1 MESLYRKYR
10 PLTFQDVV
18 GQKHV
23 VSTLEHAVLEGRV
36 SHAYLF
42 CGPRGTGKTTMARIL
57 AKALM
62 CEKGPGQL
70 PDGTCEQ
77 CRLIAAGEHP
87 DVYELDAASRTGVD
101 NVREEIINR
110 VSFAPS
116 MGSYKVYIIDE
127 VHMLTTAAFNALL
140 KTLEEP
146 PEHVVFILCTT
157 DPQKIP
163 QTILS
168 RVQRFDF
175 HAISADDI
183 KAHLADVCAKEGF
196 EAEDE
201 GLALIAAHAR
211 GGMRDAL
218 GTLEQIAVFSDNRI
232 TLQAVRSAL
241 GEVQSQTLANIVSAI
256 ARRDVA
262 ELMNETAAL
271 VDAGRD
277 LLQFTRELAAHV
289 RDVYV
294 VSVAGADPKLVPAAA
309 GDVTKLQEE
318 ADAFGT
324 PDRLARVLSLLGDT
338 SSEMRTAP
346 NQRLVLEIA
355 FTKMARPQSDLTLE
369 SLAERVHDL
378 EEQVAA
384 LTAPGVVMASPAP
397 VPVSSRVVAE
407 PAAAPVPE
415 SPAPAVQA
423 APAPVP
429 VQAPAQSSA
438 PAPAPAYTPAPAP
451 SPAAPAPAP
460 AAAPQARPQ
469 AAAPTAPVQDTARL
483 QRMWK
488 QVQDSLRKK
497 DPARASLLASSHAV
511 ADDGESLTIEFPK
524 GSSFSLHM
532 LARGDVD
539 SIVRPAIIA
548 VFGPRYP
555 NYVEAKSSK
564 PKARAAAPRAPQP
577 PVQQA
582 PVAAAPAPAPAPVQA
597 PAPQPQAAP
606 APAAAAPA
614 PAPVPEPQ
622 PAASPE
628 PMPWDEPPADEQVP
642 YSDADVA
649 GYAEEAPVAAPAPAP
664 APKPAPAP
672 APAAAPA
679 KEAASSGFP
688 VSDEAEPQKGTPLK
702 ETEGIPKDIADMLE
716 SVFGPGINVV
726 VEPSPDEEEVE
737 DDDADTGIE
746 EAADDADDEDE

>member
-1 MESLYRKYR
+1 
-10 PLTFQDVV
+10 
-18 GQKHV
+18 
-23 VSTLEHAVLEGRV
+23 
-36 SHAYLF
+36 
-42 CGPRGTGKTTMARIL
+42 
-57 AKALM
+57 
-62 CEKGPGQL
+62 
-70 PDGTCEQ
+70 
-77 CRLIAAGEHP
+77 
-87 DVYELDAASRTGVD
+87 
-101 NVREEIINR
+101 
-110 VSFAPS
+110 
-116 MGSYKVYIIDE
+116 
-127 VHMLTTAAFNALL
+127 
-140 KTLEEP
+140 
-146 PEHVVFILCTT
+146 
-157 DPQKIP
+157 
-163 QTILS
+163 
-168 RVQRFDF
+168 
-175 HAISADDI
+175 
-183 KAHLADVCAKEGF
+183 
-196 EAEDE
+196 
-201 GLALIAAHAR
+201 
-211 GGMRDAL
+211 
-218 GTLEQIAVFSDNRI
+218 
-232 TLQAVRSAL
+232 
-241 GEVQSQTLANIVSAI
+241 
-256 ARRDVA
+256 
-262 ELMNETAAL
+262 MNETAAL

-451 SPAAPAPAP
+451 RTAAPAPAP
-460 AAAPQARPQ
+460 AAAPQTRPQ

-582 PVAAAPAPAPAPVQA
+582 PAAPAPAPAPAPVRA
-597 PAPQPQAAP
+597 PASQPQ
-606 APAAAAPA
+606 AAPA

-622 PAASPE
+622 PAAAPE

>member
-1 MESLYRKYR
+1 M
-10 PLTFQDVV
+10 
-18 GQKHV
+18 
-23 VSTLEHAVLEGRV
+23 
-36 SHAYLF
+36 
-42 CGPRGTGKTTMARIL
+42 
-57 AKALM
+57 
-62 CEKGPGQL
+62 
-70 PDGTCEQ
+70 
-77 CRLIAAGEHP
+77 
-87 DVYELDAASRTGVD
+87 
-101 NVREEIINR
+101 
-110 VSFAPS
+110 
-116 MGSYKVYIIDE
+116 
-127 VHMLTTAAFNALL
+127 
-140 KTLEEP
+140 
-146 PEHVVFILCTT
+146 
-157 DPQKIP
+157 
-163 QTILS
+163 
-168 RVQRFDF
+168 
-175 HAISADDI
+175 
-183 KAHLADVCAKEGF
+183 
-196 EAEDE
+196 
-201 GLALIAAHAR
+201 
-211 GGMRDAL
+211 
-218 GTLEQIAVFSDNRI
+218 
-232 TLQAVRSAL
+232 
-241 GEVQSQTLANIVSAI
+241 
-256 ARRDVA
+256 
-262 ELMNETAAL
+262 
-271 VDAGRD
+271 
-277 LLQFTRELAAHV
+277 
-289 RDVYV
+289 
-294 VSVAGADPKLVPAAA
+294 
-309 GDVTKLQEE
+309 
-318 ADAFGT
+318 
-324 PDRLARVLSLLGDT
+324 
-338 SSEMRTAP
+338 
-346 NQRLVLEIA
+346 
-355 FTKMARPQSDLTLE
+355 
-369 SLAERVHDL
+369 
-378 EEQVAA
+378 
-384 LTAPGVVMASPAP
+384 
-397 VPVSSRVVAE
+397 
-407 PAAAPVPE
+407 
-415 SPAPAVQA
+415 
-423 APAPVP
+423 
-429 VQAPAQSSA
+429 
-438 PAPAPAYTPAPAP
+438 
-451 SPAAPAPAP
+451 
-460 AAAPQARPQ
+460 
-469 AAAPTAPVQDTARL
+469 QDTARL

-606 APAAAAPA
+606 APAAPA

-664 APKPAPAP
+664 APKPAPVP

>member
-1 MESLYRKYR
+1 M
-10 PLTFQDVV
+10 
-18 GQKHV
+18 
-23 VSTLEHAVLEGRV
+23 
-36 SHAYLF
+36 
-42 CGPRGTGKTTMARIL
+42 
-57 AKALM
+57 
-62 CEKGPGQL
+62 
-70 PDGTCEQ
+70 
-77 CRLIAAGEHP
+77 
-87 DVYELDAASRTGVD
+87 
-101 NVREEIINR
+101 
-110 VSFAPS
+110 
-116 MGSYKVYIIDE
+116 
-127 VHMLTTAAFNALL
+127 
-140 KTLEEP
+140 
-146 PEHVVFILCTT
+146 
-157 DPQKIP
+157 
-163 QTILS
+163 
-168 RVQRFDF
+168 
-175 HAISADDI
+175 
-183 KAHLADVCAKEGF
+183 
-196 EAEDE
+196 
-201 GLALIAAHAR
+201 
-211 GGMRDAL
+211 
-218 GTLEQIAVFSDNRI
+218 
-232 TLQAVRSAL
+232 
-241 GEVQSQTLANIVSAI
+241 
-256 ARRDVA
+256 
-262 ELMNETAAL
+262 
-271 VDAGRD
+271 
-277 LLQFTRELAAHV
+277 
-289 RDVYV
+289 
-294 VSVAGADPKLVPAAA
+294 
-309 GDVTKLQEE
+309 
-318 ADAFGT
+318 
-324 PDRLARVLSLLGDT
+324 
-338 SSEMRTAP
+338 
-346 NQRLVLEIA
+346 
-355 FTKMARPQSDLTLE
+355 
-369 SLAERVHDL
+369 
-378 EEQVAA
+378 
-384 LTAPGVVMASPAP
+384 
-397 VPVSSRVVAE
+397 
-407 PAAAPVPE
+407 
-415 SPAPAVQA
+415 
-423 APAPVP
+423 
-429 VQAPAQSSA
+429 
-438 PAPAPAYTPAPAP
+438 
-451 SPAAPAPAP
+451 
-460 AAAPQARPQ
+460 
-469 AAAPTAPVQDTARL
+469 QDTARL

-622 PAASPE
+622 PAAAPE

-672 APAAAPA
+672 APMAAPA